1 MLSHFSKSYEIL
13 ETLQLIYIKRT
24 KSGAFHQ
31 VRLRIL
37 TCLQFIMFWLLVQ
50 MKIAPRDT
58 ILSHM
63 SHKKFKEILYELVSA
78 LIRDEMTVY
87 KEEAPFLSSCANSD
101 TVY

>member
-1 MLSHFSKSYEIL
+1 MLSHFSKSHEIL
-13 ETLQLIYIKRT
+13 ETLQLICIKRT

-37 TCLQFIMFWLLVQ
+37 TCLQFITFWLLVQ

-63 SHKKFKEILYELVSA
+63 SPKKFKEILYELVSA
-78 LIRDEMTVY
+78 LNRDEMTVY
-87 KEEAPFLSSCANSD
+87 KEEALCLSSCANSD
-101 TVY
+101 TAF